1 MGTAFAQWLDVISRS
16 GIPAADPAP
25 ITPVAPLHPQ
35 IVHGERG
42 GSSGPHASSP
52 PLTCR
57 ESCIL
62 ISFVVAL
69 VPGPNLSLVI
79 VVVLT
84 VRFQLAFVIISPP
97 APVSRQ
103 KLLTVTLVGCRLPGF
118 LTLEV
123 PAIRR
128 PVGPTRTF
136 EAVTVSA
143 AFSVTVNREC
153 RDGLDGF
160 ASRAALFSVGAYLN
174 RIVTFH
180 RRAKLCTSKPSLL
193 IWNTVSAGSP
203 SSPILFITHAE
214 PLSRVEAWMCQRA
227 LPVT

>member
-118 LTLEV
+118 PTLEV

-153 RDGLDGF
+153 RDGCP
-160 ASRAALFSVGAYLN
+160 FSNDLSQIIRQKPLLN
-174 RIVTFH
+174 RVATD
-180 RRAKLCTSKPSLL
+180 
-193 IWNTVSAGSP
+193 
-203 SSPILFITHAE
+203 
-214 PLSRVEAWMCQRA
+214 
-227 LPVT
+227 

>member
-1 MGTAFAQWLDVISRS
+1 MLCRVARFADRPEVAQHMGTAFAQWLDVISRS

-118 LTLEV
+118 PTLEV

-143 AFSVTVNREC
+143 AFSVTVNRC
-153 RDGLDGF
+153 P
-160 ASRAALFSVGAYLN
+160 FSNDLSQIIRQKPLLN
-174 RIVTFH
+174 RVATD
-180 RRAKLCTSKPSLL
+180 
-193 IWNTVSAGSP
+193 
-203 SSPILFITHAE
+203 
-214 PLSRVEAWMCQRA
+214 
-227 LPVT
+227 

>member
-1 MGTAFAQWLDVISRS
+1 MLCRVARFADRPEVAQHMGTAFAQWLDVISRS

-118 LTLEV
+118 PTLEV

-153 RDGLDGF
+153 RDGLDCP
-160 ASRAALFSVGAYLN
+160 FSNDLSQIIRQKPLLN
-174 RIVTFH
+174 RVATD
-180 RRAKLCTSKPSLL
+180 
-193 IWNTVSAGSP
+193 
-203 SSPILFITHAE
+203 
-214 PLSRVEAWMCQRA
+214 
-227 LPVT
+227 